1 MIRSWASSDAASFED
16 ESKSSHFLR
25 RWLGCREHGL
35 LELAESL
42 LQLGVPPGAMDFP
55 VSVGPFAHARVVP
68 FLNADTLIPGS
79 GIINLLVVDGAVLDH
94 GFNQSMAKAGT
105 ISGACFRH
113 EGSIGVF
120 GGTAHFRGFGKQD
133 FASDL
138 HQPFA

>member
-1 MIRSWASSDAASFED
+1 MIRSLASSEAASFED

-55 VSVGPFAHARVVP
+55 VGVSPFADARVVS

-79 GIINLLVVDGAVLDH
+79 SIIYLLVVDGAVLDH
-94 GFNQSMAKAGT
+94 GFHQCMAKTGT
-105 ISGACFRH
+105 IGGACFRH
-113 EGSIGVF
+113 EGSI
-120 GGTAHFRGFGKQD
+120 
-133 FASDL
+133 
-138 HQPFA
+138 